1 MRMIQ
6 TLTMFCLLSVCAL
19 AQEFRATVSGR
30 VSDASGA
37 AVVGAQVIV
46 TNLATNAAN
55 RAISSES
62 GDYVIPALQPG
73 RYKLEIEASGFK
85 KAIRDNLTLEVLA
98 RPTIDVTLEPGAVT
112 ESITVTTDATR
123 LETADA
129 SRGEVIT
136 GRTLVDLPLNG
147 RNAFALAALVPGV
160 NFTVRGQASTFLRTT
175 ANVGISGASLSGAQ
189 PRFNEALLDGVPN
202 TGSDGL
208 IQFVPSVDATAE
220 FKVQTNA
227 FDAEFG
233 RFAGG
238 VINASIRS
246 GTNDLHGTLFEFL
259 RNSKLNARDPFAA
272 NIPQFGYNLFGG
284 SIGGPIWLPRFGEGG
299 KAVYRGEN
307 RSFFFFNYEGSREGV
322 PRAFVSTVP
331 TALERQGDF
340 SQTQVRQANGTAALV
355 VIYDPATTRQV
366 GTAFVRDPFPGNK
379 IPAARINPIAAKLIN
394 LFPLP
399 NAAGDSVT
407 RANNYLLSFKDPV
420 FDNGLVARIDHRFS
434 ERHAIFGRFTTV
446 ISRKLKCQ
454 KRN

>member
-1 MRMIQ
+1 MRLIQ
-6 TLTMFCLLSVCAL
+6 TFTMLCLLSVCGL

-46 TNLATNAAN
+46 TNLDTSAAN
-55 RAISSES
+55 RAVSSES

-73 RYKLEIEASGFK
+73 RYKLEVEASGFK
-85 KAIRDNLTLEVLA
+85 KSVRENLTLEVLA
-98 RPTIDVTLEPGAVT
+98 RPTIDVSLEAGALSD
-112 ESITVTTDATR
+112 SITVTADTSR

-160 NFTVRGQASTFLRTT
+160 NFTLRGQASTFLRTT
-175 ANVGISGASLSGAQ
+175 ANNGISGASLSGAQ

-208 IQFVPSVDATAE
+208 IQFVPSVDATQE

-246 GTNDLHGTLFEFL
+246 GTNDWHG
-259 RNSKLNARDPFAA
+259 AA
-272 NIPQFGYNLFGG
+272 SPM
-284 SIGGPIWLPRFGEGG
+284 
-299 KAVYRGEN
+299 
-307 RSFFFFNYEGSREGV
+307 
-322 PRAFVSTVP
+322 VS
-331 TALERQGDF
+331 A
-340 SQTQVRQANGTAALV
+340 
-355 VIYDPATTRQV
+355 
-366 GTAFVRDPFPGNK
+366 
-379 IPAARINPIAAKLIN
+379 
-394 LFPLP
+394 
-399 NAAGDSVT
+399 
-407 RANNYLLSFKDPV
+407 
-420 FDNGLVARIDHRFS
+420 
-434 ERHAIFGRFTTV
+434 
-446 ISRKLKCQ
+446 
-454 KRN
+454 